1 MARYARTAAGA
12 KEAKTS
18 PSRSK
23 SRAAKP
29 QLTKPKLG
37 QGKRGLSESETVR
50 QGLMKGMKEFP
61 HWAKPVSKSRAA
73 KGKANWLYLGEKQ
86 GNGQILQAYAG
97 KKAGRG
103 GRGLPES
110 EQVRKNFSKTIDRLA
125 GQKNKTRKSSRK
137 IA

>member
-73 KGKANWLYLGEKQ
+73 KGKSNWLFLGEKQ
-86 GNGQILQAYAG
+86 GKGQIVQGYSR
-97 KKAGRG
+97 KPGRG
-103 GRGLPES
+103 VRGLSES